1 MSNILPLR
9 CQRISCDCLFSDTST
24 KCVHHTQPPQFR
36 DGEKLWPC
44 CNKRSKDFNAF
55 LSIKGCRELDSHSS
69 EKRVVSPQTTRTTS
83 AKEEKDDALGVEKCP
98 RCSNGFA
105 CEMHPEESK
114 KNEEKMR
121 RVKELKEQKKR
132 EEELERAKMDPNA
145 LQTCKR
151 TGCGMKFRES
161 ENTSDNSCRY
171 HKGKPIFHERSKG
184 WSCCASGK
192 KAVYDFDEFLKIPP
206 CAVGRHSAV
215 VEEEEEGEEE

>member
-1 MSNILPLR
+1 M
-9 CQRISCDCLFSDTST
+9 
-24 KCVHHTQPPQFR
+24 
-36 DGEKLWPC
+36 
-44 CNKRSKDFNAF
+44 
-55 LSIKGCRELDSHSS
+55 SIKGCRELDSHSS
-69 EKRVVSPQTTRTTS
+69 EKQVVLPQATIKTS
-83 AKEEKDDALGVEKCP
+83 AKEEKDVALGVEKCP

-132 EEELERAKMDPNA
+132 EEEIERAKMDPNA

-161 ENTSDNSCRY
+161 ENKNECCRY
-171 HKGKPIFHERSKG
+171 HKGSRFSTRGKG
-184 WSCCASGK
+184 WSCYASVK
-192 KAVYDFDEFLKIPP
+192 KTVYDFDEFLKIPP

-215 VEEEEEGEEE
+215 VEEEEEVRRVSSI

>member
-1 MSNILPLR
+1 
-9 CQRISCDCLFSDTST
+9 
-24 KCVHHTQPPQFR
+24 
-36 DGEKLWPC
+36 
-44 CNKRSKDFNAF
+44 

-69 EKRVVSPQTTRTTS
+69 EKQVVLPQTTIKTS
-83 AKEEKDDALGVEKCP
+83 TKEEKDVALGVEKCP

-161 ENTSDNSCRY
+161 ENKNECCRY

>member
-9 CQRISCDCLFSDTST
+9 CQRISCDCLLSETNT

-69 EKRVVSPQTTRTTS
+69 EKQVVLPQATIKTN
-83 AKEEKDDALGVEKCP
+83 AKEEKDVALGVEKCP

-132 EEELERAKMDPNA
+132 EE
-145 LQTCKR
+145 KR
-151 TGCGMKFRES
+151 KR
-161 ENTSDNSCRY
+161 
-171 HKGKPIFHERSKG
+171 
-184 WSCCASGK
+184 
-192 KAVYDFDEFLKIPP
+192 
-206 CAVGRHSAV
+206 
-215 VEEEEEGEEE
+215 EEEERRGKERKGEGCRGSAVALEEWMAEGRREGGRE